1 MKDLL
6 SEKALREAGCFDPQ
20 RVAALVKK
28 ARGGPGRL
36 SERENMA
43 VAGIVSTQLLD
54 HLFVRNFP
62 KQPLRMA
69 GKLSVNVK

>member
-1 MKDLL
+1 MEDLL
-6 SEKALREAGCFDPQ
+6 TEKSLREAGCFDSR

-28 ARGGPGRL
+28 ARNNPDRL

-54 HLFVRNFP
+54 HMFIKNF
-62 KQPLRMA
+62 KNQSL
-69 GKLSVNVK
+69 KETSNLSIIIT